1 MRQPTRLLV
10 SLAKYLRRR
19 AAELPAVGLAAL
31 LAVTAVAPAA
41 AQSPPKLGALYE
53 DKVGL
58 GFTIKAPDWAFVPAR
73 SHEVNTIG
81 KYSDGGPNTIRNPRN
96 GTPLEEARVELLKF
110 DRRQKA
116 EDGDKDRIRIP
127 GAANFAEYAKAQLAD
142 WRELERKEVKID
154 GMIATRL
161 VLGRTEGSKED
172 GVELALLIYVYP
184 VSAELDI
191 AVVGLGLGDKKK
203 WSKWEGVYDQIG
215 KSFKRAALD
224 TKTFSAGPRS
234 NSLRDVKRF
243 ELEQKVAANPGW
255 ELFESPN
262 YFVVTSKTD
271 DKKFLDELMER
282 LEAIREVYEEIYPV
296 SLVKE
301 LRLMVKE
308 RENTGGAAP
317 QAPAE
322 GESAPEAKTVAT
334 TVDPMELSRCSVV
347 RVCKD
352 KNEYH
357 SYGGRPG
364 TAGYWSP
371 FHQELVIYDDQASG
385 GRRNTWA
392 TANHEAFHQY
402 IFYFLGN
409 FSPHSWYNEGNG
421 DFFSGYQISN
431 RKFKLRPF
439 DWRLGLIKENIQKC
453 DKDPATGVVPLKEIL
468 RWTQAQYYGDSKYK
482 TDGGDH
488 YAQGWSIVY
497 FLRTGAGAAKDWDP
511 AYGKILDTYLRTLVE
526 TDDLDKAV
534 DTAFAGI
541 DFAKLEAAWK
551 AYTKSL

>member
-1 MRQPTRLLV
+1 MCPLTHLVV
-10 SLAKYLRRR
+10 SLAKGLRRG
-19 AAELPAVGLAAL
+19 AHLASAAL
-31 LAVTAVAPAA
+31 LASLCSLAVVAPVA
-41 AQSPPKLGALYE
+41 AQSPPKLAGLYE

-58 GFTIKAPDWAFVPAR
+58 GFTLKAPDWGFVPAQ

-81 KYSDGGPNTIRNPRN
+81 KYSDGSKSLIKNPRN
-96 GTPLEEARVELLKF
+96 GQPLEEARIELLKF

-116 EDGDKDRIRIP
+116 DDGDKDRPRMP
-127 GAANFAEYAKAQLAD
+127 GVANFAEYAKAQLAD
-142 WRELERKEVKID
+142 WRELERKEVKVD
-154 GMIATRL
+154 GLLATRL

-172 GVELALLIYVYP
+172 GIELALLVYVYP
-184 VSAELDI
+184 VSPDLDL
-191 AVVGLGLGDKKK
+191 AVMGLGLGDKKK
-203 WSKWEGVYDQIG
+203 WGKWEGVYDQIG

-224 TKTFSAGPRS
+224 TKTANAGPRS

-255 ELFESPN
+255 QLFESPN
-262 YFVVTSKTD
+262 YFVVTSKID
-271 DKKFLDELMER
+271 DKQFIDELMER

-301 LRLMVKE
+301 LRLMAKE
-308 RENTGGAAP
+308 RENTGGAPPTP
-317 QAPAE
+317 Q
-322 GESAPEAKTVAT
+322 GESAPEAKTAAT
-334 TVDPMELSRCSVV
+334 SVDPMEMSKCSVV
-347 RVCKD
+347 RICKD
-352 KNEYH
+352 KSEYH
-357 SYGGRPG
+357 SYGGPG
-364 TAGYWSP
+364 GSAGYWSS

-392 TANHEAFHQY
+392 TLNHEAFHQY

-409 FSPHSWYNEGNG
+409 FAPHSWYNEGNG

-439 DWRLGLIKENIQKC
+439 DWRLGLIKENIQKS
-453 DKDPATGVVPLKEIL
+453 DKDSETGVVPLREIV
-468 RWTQAQYYGDSKYK
+468 RWTQPQYYGDSKYG

-488 YAQGWSIVY
+488 YAQGWSFVY
-497 FLRTGAGAAKDWDP
+497 FLRTGAEAAKDWDP

-541 DFAKLEAAWK
+541 DYDKLEAAWK